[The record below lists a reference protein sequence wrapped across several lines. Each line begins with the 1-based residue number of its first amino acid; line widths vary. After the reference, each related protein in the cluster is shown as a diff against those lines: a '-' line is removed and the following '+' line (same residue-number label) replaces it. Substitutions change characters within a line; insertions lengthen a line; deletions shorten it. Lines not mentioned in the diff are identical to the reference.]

1 MGVVIQGEPSNRVAL
16 FNTIKNTTS
25 IQNESL
31 HRPSMRRSRL
41 RWRRH
46 VRHEEK
52 CKKHGPNTRLWNHA
66 SENMMKTSLLK
77 MKKAVVKCTGMDMPE
92 LDLPMY
98 NNPHR
103 FVHALLEGAEDL
115 KTMKM
120 FKAMSAL
127 SGNRVGVQQSQNA
140 PIQLVLGQQQAPQD
154 NMMKN
159 MFMKMMIKKM
169 FKEENRNVDESPF
182 GNMGSMKYGE
192 NDNQD
197 QYKFFQN
204 MMKAMN
210 SRAKR
215 ATDDLFE
222 LGDRLTDKL
231 KQETEEWQAKLGN
244 ASCVLKELDIIDQ
257 NENLDISGMVQS
269 VERGEWGEFPDQWL
283 KEQHIKDCCT
293 CATFADSIPKT
304 VFEECAWGE
313 KWGRIMMF
321 FQCEKDTKYKT
332 CMNHDMKLK
341 LEKSFGSLESL
352 EEATGLPEYQLLP
365 MTMKL
370 LNEQMDMFM

>member
-1 MGVVIQGEPSNRVAL
+1 
-16 FNTIKNTTS
+16 
-25 IQNESL
+25 
-31 HRPSMRRSRL
+31 
-41 RWRRH
+41 
-46 VRHEEK
+46 
-52 CKKHGPNTRLWNHA
+52 
-66 SENMMKTSLLK
+66 MKTSLLK

-120 FKAMSAL
+120 FKAMSVL
-127 SGNRVGVQQSQNA
+127 SGQHTQQSQNS

-154 NMMKN
+154 NMMKK
-159 MFMKMMIKKM
+159 MFMKMMMKKM
-169 FKEENRNVDESPF
+169 FQDKE
-182 GNMGSMKYGE
+182 
-192 NDNQD
+192 D

-210 SRAKR
+210 RNKR

-257 NENLDISGMVQS
+257 NENLDISGMVQP

-283 KEQHIKDCCT
+283 KEQHIKDCRT

-304 VFEECAWGE
+304 VFEE
-313 KWGRIMMF
+313 
-321 FQCEKDTKYKT
+321 
-332 CMNHDMKLK
+332 
-341 LEKSFGSLESL
+341 
-352 EEATGLPEYQLLP
+352 
-365 MTMKL
+365 
-370 LNEQMDMFM
+370 

>member
-1 MGVVIQGEPSNRVAL
+1 MRAFILLACVGVVFAGEDMFGMKKMQKTWAEH
-16 FNTIKNTTS
+16 KAM
-25 IQNESL
+25 ES
-31 HRPSMRRSRL
+31 
-41 RWRRH
+41 
-46 VRHEEK
+46 
-52 CKKHGPNTRLWNHA
+52 CFG
-66 SENMMKTSLLK
+66 ENMMKTSLLK

-120 FKAMSAL
+120 FKAMSVL
-127 SGNRVGVQQSQNA
+127 GGQQYNQQSQAA

-283 KEQHIKDCCT
+283 KEQHIKDCRT

>member
-1 MGVVIQGEPSNRVAL
+1 MRAFIILACVGVVFAGEDMFGMKKMQKTWAEH
-16 FNTIKNTTS
+16 KAM
-25 IQNESL
+25 ES
-31 HRPSMRRSRL
+31 
-41 RWRRH
+41 
-46 VRHEEK
+46 
-52 CKKHGPNTRLWNHA
+52 CFG
-66 SENMMKTSLLK
+66 ENVMKTSLLK

-92 LDLPMY
+92 LELPMY

-103 FVHALLEGAEDL
+103 FVHALLESSEDL
-115 KTMKM
+115 KTMKL
-120 FKAMSAL
+120 FKAMSMMHKG
-127 SGNRVGVQQSQNA
+127 SQQQSQVA

-154 NMMKN
+154 NMMKK
-159 MFMKMMIKKM
+159 MFMKMMMKKM
-169 FKEENRNVDESPF
+169 FQDKESDESPF
-182 GNMGSMKYGE
+182 GNMGSMKYGQE
-192 NDNQD
+192 DNQD

-210 SRAKR
+210 RNKR

-283 KEQHIKDCCT
+283 KEQHIKDCRT

>member
-1 MGVVIQGEPSNRVAL
+1 MFGMKKMQKTWAEHKAM
-16 FNTIKNTTS
+16 
-25 IQNESL
+25 ES
-31 HRPSMRRSRL
+31 
-41 RWRRH
+41 
-46 VRHEEK
+46 
-52 CKKHGPNTRLWNHA
+52 CFG
-66 SENMMKTSLLK
+66 ENMMKTSLLK

-120 FKAMSAL
+120 FKAMSVL
-127 SGNRVGVQQSQNA
+127 GGQQSQHA

-154 NMMKN
+154 NMMKK
-159 MFMKMMIKKM
+159 MFMKMMMKKM
-169 FKEENRNVDESPF
+169 F
-182 GNMGSMKYGE
+182 
-192 NDNQD
+192 QD
-197 QYKFFQN
+197 K
-204 MMKAMN
+204 MKAMN
-210 SRAKR
+210 RNKR

-244 ASCVLKELDIIDQ
+244 ASCVLKELNIIDQ

-283 KEQHIKDCCT
+283 KEQHIKDCRT

>member
-1 MGVVIQGEPSNRVAL
+1 MRAFIILACIGVVFAGEDMFGMKKMQKSWMKHKAM
-16 FNTIKNTTS
+16 
-25 IQNESL
+25 ES
-31 HRPSMRRSRL
+31 
-41 RWRRH
+41 
-46 VRHEEK
+46 
-52 CKKHGPNTRLWNHA
+52 CFG
-66 SENMMKTSLLK
+66 ENMMKTSLLK

-120 FKAMSAL
+120 FKAMSVL
-127 SGNRVGVQQSQNA
+127 GGQQYNQQSQTS

-283 KEQHIKDCCT
+283 KEQHIKDCRT

>member
-1 MGVVIQGEPSNRVAL
+1 
-16 FNTIKNTTS
+16 
-25 IQNESL
+25 
-31 HRPSMRRSRL
+31 
-41 RWRRH
+41 
-46 VRHEEK
+46 
-52 CKKHGPNTRLWNHA
+52 
-66 SENMMKTSLLK
+66 
-77 MKKAVVKCTGMDMPE
+77 
-92 LDLPMY
+92 
-98 NNPHR
+98 
-103 FVHALLEGAEDL
+103 
-115 KTMKM
+115 
-120 FKAMSAL
+120 MSAL

-182 GNMGSMKYGE
+182 E
-192 NDNQD
+192 
-197 QYKFFQN
+197 N

-231 KQETEEWQAKLGN
+231 KQETEEW
-244 ASCVLKELDIIDQ
+244 
-257 NENLDISGMVQS
+257 
-269 VERGEWGEFPDQWL
+269 GEFPDQWL
-283 KEQHIKDCCT
+283 KEQHIKDCRT

>member
-1 MGVVIQGEPSNRVAL
+1 
-16 FNTIKNTTS
+16 
-25 IQNESL
+25 
-31 HRPSMRRSRL
+31 
-41 RWRRH
+41 
-46 VRHEEK
+46 
-52 CKKHGPNTRLWNHA
+52 
-66 SENMMKTSLLK
+66 

-103 FVHALLEGAEDL
+103 FVHALLEGAEDI
-115 KTMKM
+115 KTKKM
-120 FKAMSAL
+120 FKAMSVL
-127 SGNRVGVQQSQNA
+127 SGQHTQQSQNS
-140 PIQLVLGQQQAPQD
+140 PI
-154 NMMKN
+154 
-159 MFMKMMIKKM
+159 
-169 FKEENRNVDESPF
+169 
-182 GNMGSMKYGE
+182 GNMGSMKYGQQE
-192 NDNQD
+192 DNQD

-210 SRAKR
+210 RNKR

-283 KEQHIKDCCT
+283 KEQHIKDCRT

-332 CMNHDMKLK
+332 CMSHDMKLK

>member
-1 MGVVIQGEPSNRVAL
+1 MRAFIVLACVGVV
-16 FNTIKNTTS
+16 F
-25 IQNESL
+25 
-31 HRPSMRRSRL
+31 
-41 RWRRH
+41 WRRH
-46 VRHEEK
+46 VRHEENAK
-52 CKKHGPNTRLWNHA
+52 
-66 SENMMKTSLLK
+66 NMGRTQGYGIMLRREHDEDILAQNE
-77 MKKAVVKCTGMDMPE
+77 KAVVKCTGMDMPE

-120 FKAMSAL
+120 FKAMSVL
-127 SGNRVGVQQSQNA
+127 GGQQYNQQSQNA

-154 NMMKN
+154 NMMKK
-159 MFMKMMIKKM
+159 MFMKMMMKKM
-169 FKEENRNVDESPF
+169 FQDKEADESPF
-182 GNMGSMKYGE
+182 GNMGSMKYGQE
-192 NDNQD
+192 NQDNQD

-210 SRAKR
+210 RNKR

-283 KEQHIKDCCT
+283 KEQHIKDCRT

>member
-1 MGVVIQGEPSNRVAL
+1 
-16 FNTIKNTTS
+16 
-25 IQNESL
+25 
-31 HRPSMRRSRL
+31 
-41 RWRRH
+41 
-46 VRHEEK
+46 
-52 CKKHGPNTRLWNHA
+52 
-66 SENMMKTSLLK
+66 MMKTSLLK
-77 MKKAVVKCTGMDMPE
+77 IKKAVVKCTGMDMPE

-244 ASCVLKELDIIDQ
+244 ASCVLKE
-257 NENLDISGMVQS
+257 
-269 VERGEWGEFPDQWL
+269 
-283 KEQHIKDCCT
+283 QHIKDCRT

-313 KWGRIMMF
+313 KWGR
-321 FQCEKDTKYKT
+321 
-332 CMNHDMKLK
+332 
-341 LEKSFGSLESL
+341 
-352 EEATGLPEYQLLP
+352 
-365 MTMKL
+365 
-370 LNEQMDMFM
+370 